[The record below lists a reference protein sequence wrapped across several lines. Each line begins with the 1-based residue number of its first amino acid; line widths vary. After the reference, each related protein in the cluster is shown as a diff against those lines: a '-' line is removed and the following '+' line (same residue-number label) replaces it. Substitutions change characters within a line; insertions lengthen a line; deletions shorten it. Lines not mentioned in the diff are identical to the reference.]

1 VGAISRSIAS
11 HVGLIREVAQPSCA
25 IPDASLRVGLPTLT
39 VSSGP
44 GAGAEQWLIE
54 SGVLRSVL
62 DGFVKRVELIPAAG
76 ERRVGHPWDLPAV
89 AQLTHGLE
97 LHPKVTYLIGENG
110 SGKST
115 LLTAIAMAAGMNA
128 EGGSSNYAFPTEG
141 PEAHVYAFS
150 QRPSHTRFAESIRL
164 VRRGRRPKTDFFL
177 RAESLFV
184 AATYLEQLDDN
195 PLLGY
200 GRKSL
205 HEQSHGEGFLAVMI
219 HRFGADGFYLLDEPE
234 AALSTQ
240 NCLTCL
246 RRIHELVQQGSQ
258 FVISTHSPI
267 ILAYPDAAIYRCTDS
282 GLEPTDYEDAEP
294 VRLTTSFLSSR
305 ERFLQR
311 LLGD

>member
-1 VGAISRSIAS
+1 MSNA
-11 HVGLIREVAQPSCA
+11 
-25 IPDASLRVGLPTLT
+25 
-39 VSSGP
+39 
-44 GAGAEQWLIE
+44 
-54 SGVLRSVL
+54 
-62 DGFVKRVELIPAAG
+62 FVKSAQLIPSG
-76 ERRVGHPWDLPAV
+76 REDRVGHPWDLPAV
-89 AQLTHGLE
+89 ARLAQGLE

-115 LLTAIAMAAGMNA
+115 LLSAIAMAAGMNP

-141 PEAHVYAFS
+141 TEAEPYAFS
-150 QRPSHTRFAESIRL
+150 QRPSHTRLAESIRL
-164 VRRGRRPKTDFFL
+164 VRGARRPKTDFFL
-177 RAESLFV
+177 RAETVFV
-184 AATYLEQLDDN
+184 AANYLEQLDDN
-195 PLLGY
+195 PLRAY
-200 GRKSL
+200 GGKSL
-205 HEQSHGEGFLAVMI
+205 HEQSHGEGFLALMI

-305 ERFLQR
+305 ERFLER